1 MNLLHTCTL
10 HHFHKNSLKDLNLFL
25 DELDSDIELDVA
37 QFIRSTKGQA
47 QLVDKAGNIYNRH
60 KTNSSQTIIY
70 WRCTQHKKSTC
81 FGRVQTQGF
90 FITKYVN
97 KHSHPPP
104 EEQFQSP
111 VWDFAKQLFSN
122 FTFIWINF
130 YLTYTKPLQIV
141 HLFSCSYQYNFEFVC
156 RYQIWSC
163 KIYHKPI
170 WQSSTRGYKGICIQ
184 KA

>member
-1 MNLLHTCTL
+1 MNLLHTYSL
-10 HHFHKNSLKDLNLFL
+10 HHFYKNSLKDLNLFL

-37 QFIRSTKGQA
+37 QFIKSTKGHA

-60 KTNSSQTIIY
+60 KTNSSQTVIY

-111 VWDFAKQLFSN
+111 V
-122 FTFIWINF
+122 
-130 YLTYTKPLQIV
+130 
-141 HLFSCSYQYNFEFVC
+141 
-156 RYQIWSC
+156 
-163 KIYHKPI
+163 
-170 WQSSTRGYKGICIQ
+170 
-184 KA
+184 